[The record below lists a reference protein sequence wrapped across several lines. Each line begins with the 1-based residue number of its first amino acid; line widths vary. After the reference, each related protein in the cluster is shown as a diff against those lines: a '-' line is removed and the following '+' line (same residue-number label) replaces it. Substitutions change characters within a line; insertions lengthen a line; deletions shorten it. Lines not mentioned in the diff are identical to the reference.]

1 MAEDPTCPDLRKM
14 MSTVARGH
22 QPRSRG
28 NGGIGTEI
36 ARTPTRLDANDTG
49 LLNAKT
55 PEQYVHQCIGAPRPS
70 SRSCEIHLP
79 VPAASRSPRVLP
91 LCVHFGFEPRV
102 RSFRRETKE
111 PDALDRLCQRKLSH
125 EAYEVRPSNRH
136 NHSQSDEML
145 DILMRGTM
153 RVNNKSRRG
162 TCPLKTGQPAAEV
175 EGANLHKG
183 RETTTLSPVPVALA
197 AGEPHT
203 ELWQTGITAMLTGRE
218 RQRLLRDRFG
228 CQHDW

>member
-1 MAEDPTCPDLRKM
+1 MPRRPNNTCINALGPLGRVRARVRFTCPSRPP
-14 MSTVARGH
+14 RGP
-22 QPRSRG
+22 QECCRCVCTLVSSRG
-28 NGGIGTEI
+28 ST
-36 ARTPTRLDANDTG
+36 
-49 LLNAKT
+49 
-55 PEQYVHQCIGAPRPS
+55 HS
-70 SRSCEIHLP
+70 
-79 VPAASRSPRVLP
+79 
-91 LCVHFGFEPRV
+91 
-102 RSFRRETKE
+102 RRETKE

-162 TCPLKTGQPAAEV
+162 ACPLKTGQPAAEV

-197 AGEPHT
+197 AGEPQT